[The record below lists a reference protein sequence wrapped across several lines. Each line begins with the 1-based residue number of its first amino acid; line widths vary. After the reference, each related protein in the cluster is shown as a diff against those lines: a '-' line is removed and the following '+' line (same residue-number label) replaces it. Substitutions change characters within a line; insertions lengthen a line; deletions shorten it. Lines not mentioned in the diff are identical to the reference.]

1 MLFGANTV
9 AIKICLNEIGPF
21 TTAAI
26 RFALA
31 ALVLTLW
38 IAKRGHSLRLRS
50 EQLIPIGVIATAFTI
65 QIMLLYIGLNLTSAS
80 RGVLLVN
87 MQPFW
92 VLLLAH
98 FFIPGDHITGRKVL
112 GLVAGFSGVACLFLA
127 PDSLSSPMH
136 RGDLIIMVVALIWAA
151 NAVYTKRVIHAFS
164 PYQLVL
170 YPMFLALPCIVV
182 AACWWETLPS
192 AAQFNVQVNTALLY
206 QSLITTAIGFV
217 AWNRLLKIHG
227 AVALHAYIFV
237 IPMAGVL
244 ISRMLLGEPLTV
256 QMLIAMSLIVSG
268 IIIIQGGLGR
278 LTAIMPNQR
287 NL

>member
-9 AIKICLNEIGPF
+9 AIKICLNALGPF

-31 ALVLTLW
+31 ALVLSLW
-38 IAKRGHSLRLRS
+38 IGQRGHSLRLS
-50 EQLIPIGVIATAFTI
+50 ASQWVPIGVIATAFTV

-98 FFIPGDHITGRKVL
+98 FFLPGDHITGRKLL
-112 GLVAGFSGVACLFLA
+112 GLIAGFSGVCCLFMTA
-127 PDSLSSPMH
+127 DNMGSRFH
-136 RGDLIIMVVALIWAA
+136 GGDLVILVVAIIWAA
-151 NAVYTKRVIHAFS
+151 NAVYTKRVIHGFT

-170 YPMFLALPCIVV
+170 YPMFLAIPCLIV
-182 AACWWETLPS
+182 AACWWEAPFD
-192 AAQFNVQVNTALLY
+192 AGQFDPKVTAALLY
-206 QSLITTAIGFV
+206 QSLVTTAIGFV
-217 AWNRLLKIHG
+217 AWNRLLKRHG

-244 ISRMLLGEPLTV
+244 ISRLLLGEPLTA
-256 QMLIAMSLIVSG
+256 QMLIALVLIVSG

-278 LTAIMPNQR
+278 LTVMPNQR